1 VVEENA
7 TGQLSSLID
16 RIQNYL
22 EALPESY
29 CVAIN
34 LVLDEAGDFKDLN
47 IGITRSGEILLHAD
61 KAKWFREVGIHC

>member
-1 VVEENA
+1 
-7 TGQLSSLID
+7 
-16 RIQNYL
+16 
-22 EALPESY
+22 
-29 CVAIN
+29 VAIN